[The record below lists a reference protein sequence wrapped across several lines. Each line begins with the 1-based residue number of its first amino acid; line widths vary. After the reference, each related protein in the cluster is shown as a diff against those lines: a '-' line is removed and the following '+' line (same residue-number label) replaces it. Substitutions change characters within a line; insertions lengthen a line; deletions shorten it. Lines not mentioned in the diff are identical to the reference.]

1 MSETIAVIGVGAMG
15 SAYARN
21 LLGAGYAVR
30 VFDVDADRVSSMEGA
45 GAEAATSPAAAA
57 AGADLVVSSL
67 PTAEVIEAA
76 YLDDDGVLE
85 GAEAG
90 TLLVEMSTTRPSTS
104 ERIAAHAADRGIGFV
119 DAPVIGMPP
128 VAEAAELV
136 ITVGGSAADFER
148 VEPVLW
154 NLGKAVHH
162 VGGVG
167 DGHRVKLLNNMVLL
181 TEYAITAEAFA
192 LADTVD
198 VDREVLF
205 DIVTSG
211 VAGSG
216 VIEAKAR
223 KALDGDF
230 DPGDGMAVDKV
241 LKDLKYALD
250 MGYETRFTLP
260 IAAAVKEHYT
270 LAVTAGRGDDD
281 YSVLMRVLEELG

>member
-1 MSETIAVIGVGAMG
+1 MAESIAVIGVGAMG

-21 LLGAGYAVR
+21 LLGTGYAVR
-30 VFDVDADRVSSMEGA
+30 VFDVDADRVSAMEAA
-45 GAEAATSPAAAA
+45 GAEAATSPAGAA
-57 AGADLVVSSL
+57 AGADFVVSSL
-67 PTAEVIEAA
+67 PTAEVIESA

-90 TLLVEMSTTRPSTS
+90 ALLVEMSTTRPSTS
-104 ERIAAHAADRGIGFV
+104 ERIAGVAADRGIGFV

-148 VEPVLW
+148 VEPVLS

-192 LADTVD
+192 LAETVD

-211 VAGSG
+211 VAGSE
-216 VIEAKAR
+216 VIEGKAR

-270 LAVTAGRGDDD
+270 LAVTADRGDDD